1 MKVVF
6 AALSA
11 MAISAP
17 AYAQLDYAERGGRAG
32 PPDFI
37 ALGVGVTTDY
47 LGSDDFR
54 PIPFGGA
61 KVSVPGADLY
71 WRGLGVRADILSPL
85 TGGRFIGG
93 LDARFQ
99 FGRDSDVDSVAVA
112 ALPEID
118 DTVEVGGFV
127 GYRIFGLAGP
137 RDSLTF
143 SVDALFD
150 AGGAHDGFAIQPGV
164 TYSTPLSDKLRANI
178 SVNTEYGSENF
189 METYFDVT
197 PEGALASG
205 LPVYAAE
212 DGVVYQVGSTLGLN
226 YSLTERWG
234 VFGLVSYRRL
244 IGDAADSPIVAIEG
258 DENQFLGGLSLSYQ
272 F

>member
-1 MKVVF
+1 MRIVFF
-6 AALSA
+6 AAIAAA
-11 MAISAP
+11 MSAP
-17 AYAQLDYAERGGRAG
+17 AHAQLNYAEEGGRAG

-47 LGSDDFR
+47 LGSDDFQ

-71 WRGLGVRADILSPL
+71 WRGLGLRADLLSPA
-85 TGGRFIGG
+85 TRGQFIGG
-93 LDARFQ
+93 IDARYQ

-118 DTVEVGGFV
+118 NTIELGGFL
-127 GYRIFGLAGP
+127 GYRFFGLAGR
-137 RDSLTF
+137 RDSLTV

-150 AGGAHDGFAIQPGV
+150 VAGAHDGFALQPGV
-164 TYSTPLSDKLRANI
+164 TYSAPVSERLRANI
-178 SVNTEYGSENF
+178 SLNAEYGSENF

-197 PEGALASG
+197 PEGAAASG
-205 LPVYAAE
+205 LPVYGAE
-212 DGVVYQVGSTLGLN
+212 EGFYQLGSSLGFT
-226 YSLTERWG
+226 YSLTDRWG